1 MRMRLLHAASKYTSK
16 ISDLRT
22 IYKMFIR
29 SILEYSAV
37 LWHSSLTEKNT
48 SDIERIQ
55 KTAVKIILNDRDMSY
70 EEGLKRLHLDKL
82 EKRREKLCLSFAKKC
97 LKNEKVKMLF
107 PLNKNNSEMLLRN
120 SEKFKVNQFNTER
133 YRNSAIPFLQNLL
146 NKENRTKMEFI
157 RARGT

>member
-1 MRMRLLHAASKYTSK
+1 MLLNPKKTKNMIFNFTHNNQFTTRIKLKNEDLEVLKETKLLGVHITEDLKWNRNTEELVKSANKRMRLLHAASKYTSK

-82 EKRREKLCLSFAKKC
+82 KKRREK
-97 LKNEKVKMLF
+97 
-107 PLNKNNSEMLLRN
+107 
-120 SEKFKVNQFNTER
+120 
-133 YRNSAIPFLQNLL
+133 
-146 NKENRTKMEFI
+146 
-157 RARGT
+157 

>member
-1 MRMRLLHAASKYTSK
+1 
-16 ISDLRT
+16 
-22 IYKMFIR
+22 
-29 SILEYSAV
+29 
-37 LWHSSLTEKNT
+37 
-48 SDIERIQ
+48 
-55 KTAVKIILNDRDMSY
+55 MSY